1 MEVVLDTEID
11 KELDNEVKTHTF
23 HVFQPLVCLVCAH
36 FERHPLFTVSQPTTK
51 SAFSPH
57 SPNLTHTSGT
67 SRTSPTYILSFSQ
80 FLPQRIWPS
89 LTTCYTSN
97 HHFPPLL
104 GPHRSCFIP
113 PSLWT
118 SKFWPWCTAHTQC
131 LWKHHERYIERWFWP
146 GLVTVVYISLILTLV
161 QQEQIVLERS
171 ARLNLDPGRG
181 D

>member
-1 MEVVLDTEID
+1 MLICPVLSNWQLVEVVLDTEID
-11 KELDNEVKTHTF
+11 KGLDNEVKTHTS

-57 SPNLTHTSGT
+57 SPNLTHTTGT

-104 GPHRSCFIP
+104 RPHRSCFIP
-113 PSLWT
+113 SSLWT
-118 SKFWPWCTAHTQC
+118 SKFWLWRTAHMQC
-131 LWKHHERYIERWFWP
+131 LWYMKD
-146 GLVTVVYISLILTLV
+146 TLRNDCDQV
-161 QQEQIVLERS
+161 
-171 ARLNLDPGRG
+171 
-181 D
+181 